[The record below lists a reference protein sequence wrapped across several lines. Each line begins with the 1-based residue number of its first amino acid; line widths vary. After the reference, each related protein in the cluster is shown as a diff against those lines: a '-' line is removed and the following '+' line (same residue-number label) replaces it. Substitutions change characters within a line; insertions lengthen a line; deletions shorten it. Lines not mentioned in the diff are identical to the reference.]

1 MKLCISAIAW
11 RTDEDAAVR
20 DLLAAR
26 GVTAIEGAP
35 SKIGKPP
42 LELTDDDLA
51 RYRGF
56 WAEKGIAIVAMQ
68 ALLFGRADLK
78 LFGSDAEREEF
89 IAYLS
94 SIVKIGG
101 ALGAK
106 ALVFGSPGNRKRG
119 AIDESAAREIAASV
133 FRRVGDVAVDHGT
146 CLCIE
151 PNPPEYGCDWITSV
165 AQARALVDHVAH
177 PGFGL
182 HLDSAAIRFAGEDES
197 AITNNRGAIR
207 HFHASEPQL
216 APLRPG
222 TDVPHARYAAALRAI
237 GGVPVVSIE
246 MRQVEL
252 TASNLPHLERALD
265 FVAATYFG
273 TGSDGAP
280 ATQS

>member
-1 MKLCISAIAW
+1 MRLCISSIAW
-11 RTDEDAAVR
+11 RPDEDAAVR
-20 DLLAAR
+20 DLLARR

-42 LELTDDDLA
+42 LELTRDDLA

-56 WAEKGIAIVAMQ
+56 WAKRGIDVVAMQ

-78 LFGSDAEREEF
+78 LFGEARERDEF
-89 IAYLS
+89 VAYLS
-94 SIVKIGG
+94 RIVEIGG
-101 ALGAK
+101 ALGAS

-119 AIDESAAREIAASV
+119 ALDEGAAREIAATV
-133 FRRVGDVAVDHGT
+133 FRRIGDVAVAAGT

-151 PNPPEYGCDWITSV
+151 PNPPEYGCDWITSA

-182 HLDSAAIRFAGEDES
+182 HLDSAALRFAGEDET
-197 AITNNRGAIR
+197 AITANRGVIR

-222 TDVPHARYAAALRAI
+222 TDVPHARFAAALKAN
-237 GGVPVVSIE
+237 GDVPVVSIE
-246 MRQVEL
+246 MRQVE
-252 TASNLPHLERALD
+252 AVESNLPHLERALD
-265 FVAATYFG
+265 FVQSVYF
-273 TGSDGAP
+273 A
-280 ATQS
+280 